1 MDYHITREQVNMRI
15 DKYLSEVIPDSSRS
29 YIQKLIGDNRILVND
44 QPVKANYKLRENDS
58 IQVTIPEPEA
68 VDITP
73 EDIPE

>member
-1 MDYHITREQVNMRI
+1 MRI

-58 IQVTIPEPEA
+58 IQVTFPNRKLLILLQR
-68 VDITP
+68 IFLWIFYMKMTMF
-73 EDIPE
+73 